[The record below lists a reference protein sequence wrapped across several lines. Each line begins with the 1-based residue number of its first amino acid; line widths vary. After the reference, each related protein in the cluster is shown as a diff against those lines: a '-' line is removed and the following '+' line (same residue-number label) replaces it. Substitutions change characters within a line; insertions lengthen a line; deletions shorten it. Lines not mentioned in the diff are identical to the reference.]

1 MTETM
6 GDYEGFGGDESA
18 ERNDDAFQEITPD
31 KTIHRAVEKVFL
43 EMSGVLSYEDGITKA
58 IDYICGMCDVKSV
71 MAYPNIHPM
80 IPTLYPNYSDST
92 NLLLNE
98 LLSLKTQ
105 LLTQI
110 EVLNQRIAVMERWK
124 CDEQR
129 VACDGK

>member
-1 MTETM
+1 
-6 GDYEGFGGDESA
+6 
-18 ERNDDAFQEITPD
+18 
-31 KTIHRAVEKVFL
+31 
-43 EMSGVLSYEDGITKA
+43 
-58 IDYICGMCDVKSV
+58 

-92 NLLLNE
+92 HLLLNE

-110 EVLNQRIAVMERWK
+110 EVLNQRIEVTERWK

-129 VACDGK
+129 VSCDGK